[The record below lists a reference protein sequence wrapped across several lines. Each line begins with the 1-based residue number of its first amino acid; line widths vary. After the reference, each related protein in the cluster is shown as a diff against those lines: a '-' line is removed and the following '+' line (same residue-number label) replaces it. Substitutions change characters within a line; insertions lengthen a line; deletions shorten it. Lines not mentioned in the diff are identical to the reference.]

1 MKGISPRFS
10 APLDVPRP
18 RGGRLIEGFSPKL
31 GRLVRLFDHAVAPQW
46 IALEADTSVTAFCEW
61 PARVGDKSDS
71 RVVDFWVQRG
81 DREEMLLLDDSP
93 AATALTAT
101 RVHGIPLRMVP
112 PAELAADAI
121 WVANWQRMLP
131 VITASRGPLRDELLS
146 SVVRRVNVPMPLSRI
161 EREFLG
167 SDIAVV
173 RGAIFEAVRT
183 GRLVASALRTQP
195 LSLHF
200 MLEPGP

>member
-31 GRLVRLFDHAVAPQW
+31 GRLVRLFDHAVVAQW
-46 IALEADTSVTAFCEW
+46 IALEADSLVTAFCER
-61 PARVGDKSDS
+61 PSRVDDKSDS
-71 RVVDFWVQRG
+71 RVIDFWVQRG
-81 DREEMLLLDDSP
+81 ERQEMLLLDDCQAHP
-93 AATALTAT
+93 DLTGT
-101 RVHGIPLRMVP
+101 RVHGIELRVVP

-131 VITASRGPLRDELLS
+131 VITASRCLQRDALVP
-146 SVVRRVNVPMPLSRI
+146 SVVKLVTVPMPLSRI
-161 EREFLG
+161 EREFAG
-167 SDIAVV
+167 SDIGVV

-183 GRLVASALRTQP
+183 GRLGSSALRTQP
-195 LSLHF
+195 LSLHI

>member
-18 RGGRLIEGFSPKL
+18 RSGRVFEGFSPKL
-31 GRLVRLFDHAVAPQW
+31 GRLVRSFDHAVVAQW
-46 IALEADTSVTAFCEW
+46 IALEADSSVTAFCER

-81 DREEMLLLDDSP
+81 ERQEMLLIDDSQ
-93 AATALTAT
+93 ALPDLTGT
-101 RVHGIPLRMVP
+101 RVHDIPLRMVP

-131 VITASRGPLRDELLS
+131 VITASRGPLRDELTL
-146 SVVRRVNVPMPLSRI
+146 SVVKRVTVPMPLSRI

-173 RGAIFEAVRT
+173 RGAIFESVRT

-195 LSLHF
+195 LSLHI

>member
-31 GRLVRLFDHAVAPQW
+31 GRLVRLFDHAVVAQW
-46 IALEADTSVTAFCEW
+46 IALEADPSVMTFCER
-61 PARVGDKSDS
+61 PARVDDKSDS
-71 RVVDFWVQRG
+71 RVIDFWVQRG
-81 DREEMLLLDDSP
+81 DRQEMLLLHDSQ
-93 AATALTAT
+93 AVTNISGNL
-101 RVHGIPLRMVP
+101 VHDIPLRVVP
-112 PAELAADAI
+112 PGELAADAV

-131 VITASRGPLRDELLS
+131 VITASRCRLRDELVP
-146 SVVRRVNVPMPLSRI
+146 SVVKLVTGPMPLSRI
-161 EREFLG
+161 EREFAG

-183 GRLVASALRTQP
+183 GRLGASALRTQP
-195 LSLHF
+195 LSLHV